1 MLMLMTRPGDADADD
16 HDRNIY
22 DGQHLIL
29 SYSLLEP
36 NHTSVLLTRMTMLML
51 MIMTNNA
58 DPVSVIHL
66 HTYIHLQPYDADH
79 CNNEYQRSAKSF
91 GHCDAD
97 PRTAD
102 HGHHCHRCQ
111 ACLFH

>member
-22 DGQHLIL
+22 DGQHLTL

-51 MIMTNNA
+51 MIITDNA
-58 DPVSVIHL
+58 DPVSVIR
-66 HTYIHLQPYDADH
+66 LQPYDADH
-79 CNNEYQRSAKSF
+79 GNDEYQRSANSF
-91 GHCDAD
+91 IWS
-97 PRTAD
+97 
-102 HGHHCHRCQ
+102 
-111 ACLFH
+111 L